1 LHILRQCSAA
11 LSHSSSI
18 AVVLLH
24 YRFLI
29 ASSVFTQ
36 CVLHC
41 ALQIGTPYYMSPEI
55 FQNKPYNHK
64 SDVWALGIVLYEL
77 ATLQHAFDAQSI
89 TSLSSKIIKGRYP
102 PIDPMYSKNLKG
114 LIKDLLAPT
123 PKARPDIE
131 QILRKAFLRK
141 RVEQFVHDLQDNGGC
156 KTRTVLHTALH
167 SNSLSNV

>member
-1 LHILRQCSAA
+1 
-11 LSHSSSI
+11 
-18 AVVLLH
+18 
-24 YRFLI
+24 
-29 ASSVFTQ
+29 
-36 CVLHC
+36 
-41 ALQIGTPYYMSPEI
+41 MSPEI

-141 RVEQFVHDLQDNGGC
+141 RVEQFVHDLQDNGGI
-156 KTRTVLHTALH
+156 KTRTVLPTALLAVYCQLIRADCVH
-167 SNSLSNV
+167 